1 MEEPIWGIAGGS
13 PIAAIKMK
21 MSSTLAAI
29 PRKLFPSAPYVNTTK
44 VLQPLLFVIPSVV
57 GDPDSV
63 RHAAAH
69 LSSAA
74 LGMLAAVNVYLTAS
88 ILGQD
93 WPSAQD
99 TLPQQRQDEDS
110 DANHRPDLSDIIGLL
125 RYDIFLR
132 GWSRRFL
139 PALRRVKG

>member
-1 MEEPIWGIAGGS
+1 M
-13 PIAAIKMK
+13 
-21 MSSTLAAI
+21 
-29 PRKLFPSAPYVNTTK
+29 
-44 VLQPLLFVIPSVV
+44 
-57 GDPDSV
+57 

-139 PALRRVKG
+139 PALRRVKGPSPQGLLGSSLRLQLYQQLLDLVFFLERGEAVFHLVGGNF